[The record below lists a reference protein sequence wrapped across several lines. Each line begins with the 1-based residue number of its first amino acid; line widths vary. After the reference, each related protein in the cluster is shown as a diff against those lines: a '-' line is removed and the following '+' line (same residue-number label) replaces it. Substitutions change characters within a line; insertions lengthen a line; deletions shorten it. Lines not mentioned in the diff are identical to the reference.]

1 MAPAPAGAIV
11 MSAPRV
17 VRVLRLVDTSRRLVG
32 VDVARALALIG
43 MAATH
48 LFPGFTPDGEL
59 HLSHV
64 LASGKASALFAV
76 LAGVGLALAS
86 GAHRPLTG
94 RALRGAQVG
103 VLARA
108 AVLLVVGLLLGQVE
122 SPPLVILAYY
132 ALLFVV
138 AVPVLG
144 LSSRTLAILAVVAAV
159 VTPLA
164 SYALR
169 QWVDPTPIDEPG
181 GRDLLV
187 ELFLTGTYPVLT
199 WTTYL
204 FAGLAV
210 GRSHLR
216 RVSVAAKLLVGG
228 AALAV
233 ARQARLG
240 GRCSTWSAAGRELE
254 SSTEPLRG
262 PVDDLLAAGLYGTT
276 PPGDWRWLAVS
287 APHSGTTFDL
297 AHTVGTSLAVLGL
310 CLLLARV
317 LPQWSL
323 VPLAAVGSMTLTLY
337 TLHVLAVAED
347 SPLLTEDP
355 RALWLWHVGAG
366 AGARDGLA
374 HPGRAGTARGGLR
387 TAV

>member
-1 MAPAPAGAIV
+1 
-11 MSAPRV
+11 
-17 VRVLRLVDTSRRLVG
+17 VLRLVDTSRRLVG

-59 HLSHV
+59 HVSHV

-94 RALRGAQVG
+94 GALRGAQVG
-103 VLARA
+103 VLTRA
-108 AVLLVVGLLLGQVE
+108 AVLLVVGLLLGRVE

-144 LSSRTLAILAVVAAV
+144 LSSRTLAILALVAAV

-216 RVSVAAKLLVGG
+216 RASVAAKLLVGG

-233 ARQARLG
+233 LARLASAVLLDLAG
-240 GRCSTWSAAGRELE
+240 GRSELE

-262 PVDDLLAAGLYGTT
+262 PVDDLLAAGLYGTA

-297 AHTVGTSLAVLGL
+297 AHTVGTSLAVLGV

-317 LPQWSL
+317 LPKWSL

-355 RALWLWHVGAG
+355 RALWLWHVGLALVLATAWRTQVG
-366 AGARDGLA
+366 RGPLEAVSARLSE
-374 HPGRAGTARGGLR
+374 RAAA
-387 TAV
+387 AVVRR